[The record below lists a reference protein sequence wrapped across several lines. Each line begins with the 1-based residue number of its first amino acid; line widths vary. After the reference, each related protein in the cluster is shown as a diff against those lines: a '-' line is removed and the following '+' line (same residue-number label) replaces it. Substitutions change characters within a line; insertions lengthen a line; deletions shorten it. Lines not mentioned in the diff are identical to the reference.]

1 MTANATD
8 GIERYASEKS
18 WQFFNTRVPRSQIV
32 FVVQITFIFMLS
44 TACIVNI
51 VLSDTCEESTTWI
64 AILTSLVGYVLP
76 SPRP

>member
-1 MTANATD
+1 MPEDVRD
-8 GIERYASEKS
+8 GIETYVSERS

-32 FVVQITFIFMLS
+32 FVVQITFIFLLS

-51 VLSDTCEESTTWI
+51 ILSETCEESTAWI